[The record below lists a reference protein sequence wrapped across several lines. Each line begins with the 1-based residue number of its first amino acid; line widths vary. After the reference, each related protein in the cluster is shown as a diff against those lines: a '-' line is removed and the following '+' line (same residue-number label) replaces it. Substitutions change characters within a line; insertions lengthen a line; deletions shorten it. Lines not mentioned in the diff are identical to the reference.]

1 MIKYYNLI
9 NNCVKPSDSSDSC
22 IHLYI
27 APTETEIE
35 ELEKTFGIDTH
46 TLISASDPDE
56 VPRLELEDDY
66 SGMIWKRPRRFISE
80 GSFIFEVT
88 SMGIFQFRDRL
99 IVIAPED
106 TNLFEQRFFT
116 RVFNI
121 QDVLLRLLSRTIVH
135 FLGHL
140 KVIDE
145 ISKEIKRKVN
155 TSMEN
160 RYLLQMFDLSESLV
174 YYLNAINANRTVLE
188 KLRNNARKLSLTEDD
203 LEALDDV
210 IIDNN
215 QCYKQA
221 DIFSS
226 ILTGLMDA
234 RGTVVN
240 NNVNTLLKRLT
251 IINTIFLPLN
261 LLASIGGMSEF
272 SAWTRSF
279 PWPMAYAGLIGGML
293 IVGFLTMLIINT
305 GSGKKKNNSTKPAAG
320 QTGALSGTS
329 TAPGGDAANYR
340 RHVISL

>member
-1 MIKYYNLI
+1 MVKFYTLL
-9 NNCVKPSDSSDSC
+9 NNCVKLSESTESPIHLYVNPSDS
-22 IHLYI
+22 
-27 APTETEIE
+27 EIE
-35 ELEKTFGIDTH
+35 SLEQSLDIDKH
-46 TLISASDPDE
+46 TLISATDPDE

-66 SGMIWKRPRRFISE
+66 NAVIWKRPRRFSAD
-80 GSFIFEVT
+80 GTFGFEVT
-88 SMGIFQFRDRL
+88 SMGIFHFKNRL
-99 IVIAPED
+99 VIIVPEES
-106 TNLFEQRFFT
+106 NLFEQRFFT
-116 RVFNI
+116 KVYNI
-121 QDVLLRLLSRTIVH
+121 QDVFLRLLSRTIVH

-145 ISKEIKRKVN
+145 ISNEIKRKVN

-174 YYLNAINANRTVLE
+174 YYLNAINANGTVLE
-188 KLRNNARKLSLTEDD
+188 KLRNNARKLNLAADD

-221 DIFSS
+221 DIFAS

-261 LLASIGGMSEF
+261 LLASIGGMSEY
-272 SAWTRSF
+272 SHWTKIIS
-279 PWPMAYAGLIGGML
+279 WPFAYSGLIGGM
-293 IVGFLTMLIINT
+293 VVVAFLTMLIINP
-305 GSGKKKNNSTKPAAG
+305 GILKKKS
-320 QTGALSGTS
+320 
-329 TAPGGDAANYR
+329 
-340 RHVISL
+340 

>member
-1 MIKYYNLI
+1 MVKYYILQH
-9 NNCVKPSDSSDSC
+9 NNVFPSESAESP

-27 APTETEIE
+27 APSETEIE
-35 ELEKTFGIDTH
+35 VLEHSFDIDKH

-56 VPRLELEDDY
+56 VPRLELEDEY
-66 SGMIWKRPRRFISE
+66 SAVIWKRPRRFIAD
-80 GSFIFEVT
+80 GSFGFEVT
-88 SMGIFQFRDRL
+88 SMGIFQFKDRL
-99 IVIAPED
+99 IIIMPED
-106 TNLFEQRFFT
+106 NNLFERRYFNK
-116 RVFNI
+116 VFNI
-121 QDVLLRLLSRTIVH
+121 QDVFLRLLSRTITH

-145 ISKEIKRKVN
+145 ISNEIKRKVN

-174 YYLNAINANRTVLE
+174 YYLNAINANGTVLE
-188 KLRNNARKLSLTEDD
+188 KLRNNARKLNLTSED

-215 QCYKQA
+215 QCCKQA
-221 DIFSS
+221 DIFAS

-261 LLASIGGMSEF
+261 LLASIGGMSEYSF
-272 SAWTRSF
+272 WTKVV
-279 PWPMAYAGLIGGML
+279 PWPLAYTGLIGGM
-293 IVGFLTMLIINT
+293 VGVGLLTMLIINP
-305 GSGKKKNNSTKPAAG
+305 GILKKKN
-320 QTGALSGTS
+320 
-329 TAPGGDAANYR
+329 
-340 RHVISL
+340 

>member
-1 MIKYYNLI
+1 MIKYYTL
-9 NNCVKPSDSSDSC
+9 NNNSVKPSDSVDGC

-27 APTETEIE
+27 SPTEAEIE
-35 ELEKTFGIDTH
+35 KLENTFGIDKH
-46 TLISASDPDE
+46 TLRSASDPDE
-56 VPRLELEDDY
+56 VPRLELEDEY
-66 SGMIWKRPRRFISE
+66 SGMIWKRPRRFVSE
-80 GSFIFEVT
+80 ESFIFEVT
-88 SMGIFQFRDRL
+88 SMGIFQFKERL
-99 IVIAPED
+99 IVIVPEE
-106 TNLFEQRFFT
+106 TNLFEQRFFN
-116 RVFNI
+116 RVYNI

-145 ISKEIKRKVN
+145 ISNEIKRKVN

-174 YYLNAINANRTVLE
+174 YYLNALNANRTVLG

-203 LEALDDV
+203 LDALDDV
-210 IIDNN
+210 IIDND

-221 DIFSS
+221 DIFAS

-251 IINTIFLPLN
+251 LINTIFLPLN

-272 SAWTRSF
+272 SAWTRVF
-279 PWPMAYAGLIGGML
+279 PWPLAYAGLVGGMVG
-293 IVGFLTMLIINT
+293 VGFITMLIIN
-305 GSGKKKNNSTKPAAG
+305 
-320 QTGALSGTS
+320 
-329 TAPGGDAANYR
+329 PGNGR
-340 RHVISL
+340 KERKRS